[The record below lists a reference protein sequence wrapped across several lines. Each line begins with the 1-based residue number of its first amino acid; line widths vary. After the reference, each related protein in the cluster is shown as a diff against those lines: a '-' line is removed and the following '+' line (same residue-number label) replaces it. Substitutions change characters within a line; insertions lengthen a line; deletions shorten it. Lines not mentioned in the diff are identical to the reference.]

1 MGCLNEASITRLAL
15 LGCGKIGSALLR
27 GWLEGGMR
35 PECVNVLEP
44 QPSEWLQSTG
54 VKINSEQKICPDVV
68 VIAVKPQLMDEAL
81 PLIRHFG
88 GGGTLFISVA
98 AGTQISAFEKAFGF
112 ESPVI
117 RAMPNTPAAVRHAIT
132 AIIGNKVVG
141 NSHYEMARSLLG
153 AVGKV
158 VRLDHEDQMDAVT
171 GLSGSGPA
179 YVFHMVECLA
189 AAGVEQGL
197 SSDLAMQ
204 LAKATVAG
212 AGALV
217 ESSSETP
224 AELRS
229 NVTSKNG
236 TTAAGLDVL
245 MNNNV
250 GMRELIS
257 KTVAAASN
265 RSKEL
270 RCGR

>member
-1 MGCLNEASITRLAL
+1 MGCLNEVSINRLAL
-15 LGCGKIGSALLR
+15 LGCGKIGSALLQ
-27 GWLEGGMR
+27 GWLDEGMQ
-35 PECVNVLEP
+35 PERVNVLEP
-44 QPSEWLQSTG
+44 QPSGWLQSTG
-54 VKINSEQKICPDVV
+54 VKINSKQKICPDVA
-68 VIAVKPQLMDEAL
+68 VIAVKPQLMGEAL
-81 PLIRHFG
+81 PAIKHVG
-88 GGGTLFISVA
+88 GGATLIISVA
-98 AGTQISAFEKAFGF
+98 AGTPISTYEKVFGL
-112 ESPVI
+112 ESPII

-132 AIIGNKVVG
+132 AIIGNNVVKS
-141 NSHYEMARSLLG
+141 SHYEMAISLLG

-158 VRLDHEDQMDAVT
+158 VRLNHENQMDAVT

-212 AGALV
+212 AGALM

-245 MNNNV
+245 MNQNV

-257 KTVAAASN
+257 QTVAAASD

-270 RCGR
+270 RYGE